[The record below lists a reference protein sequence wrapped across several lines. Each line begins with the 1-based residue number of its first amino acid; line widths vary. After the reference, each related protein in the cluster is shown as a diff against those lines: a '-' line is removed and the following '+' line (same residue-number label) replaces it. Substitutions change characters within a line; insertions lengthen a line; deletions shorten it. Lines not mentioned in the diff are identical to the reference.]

1 MNKTKLLRRITFV
14 ALLTLVLSSC
24 GASIQTGLQNVRVGM
39 SRSEVVSRLGSY
51 YEVVSMAAT
60 EEGQLEVLR
69 YTQDKAE
76 DGKIVPYREYILHFL
91 NDKLVE
97 LNTID
102 VDKMQGRPNRPYR
115 GGSRY

>member
-1 MNKTKLLRRITFV
+1 MNKIKLLQRITLI
-14 ALLTLVLSSC
+14 AILTLIISSC
-24 GASIQTGLQNVRVGM
+24 ATVQGGLQNVRIGM
-39 SRSEVVSRLGSY
+39 TRSEVVARLGNS

-60 EEGQLEVLR
+60 EEGQLDVIR
-69 YTQDKAE
+69 YTEDKAE
-76 DGKIVPYREYILHFL
+76 DGKILPYREYILHFL

-102 VDKMQGRPNRPYR
+102 VDKMQDRRNRPYR